1 MMCRLAV
8 LGCLGFILMAWL
20 AQPGLAEVTEA
31 DEHGFIS
38 VHKLHIKAPPARVF
52 EALVEEIGLW
62 WDPAHTYSGDAAN
75 LSFDCQT
82 RRCLKPTSGQ
92 SPGAEVDSWD
102 NLVPR
107 SRKLVALCEDSG
119 DGLFVRHM
127 TVDFVQPPQA
137 LRLSGGLGPLQPL
150 GVAGSM
156 TFDLEETEAGTK
168 LSYRYRVNG
177 RDVASWAEPVDR
189 VQLGQLE
196 RLRRYVEAGSA
207 KPYSPD

>member
-1 MMCRLAV
+1 MRRFIV
-8 LGCLGFILMAWL
+8 FGCLGPIFMAWL
-20 AQPGLAEVTEA
+20 AQPALAEVTEV

-38 VHKLHIKAPPARVF
+38 VHELHIKALPARVF

-82 RRCLKPTSGQ
+82 RRCRKPTNGQ
-92 SPGAEVDSWD
+92 SPGAEIDPCGS
-102 NLVPR
+102 LFLR
-107 SRKLVALCEDSG
+107 SKRPVALCEDSG

-177 RDVASWAEPVDR
+177 RNVTSWAEPVDR

-196 RLRRYVEAGSA
+196 RLRRYVEAGSP